1 MPNVPSL
8 SYTTNANFKDYIKV
22 EVALIKEYYEL
33 SEKSKYFEKLKV
45 DND

>member
-8 SYTTNANFKDYIKV
+8 TSTTNANFKDYIKV
-22 EVALIKEYYEL
+22 EVALIKENYEL
-33 SEKSKYFEKLKV
+33 IEKSKYFEKLKV